1 MSPYRTVQRKRD
13 GFELTPAEITSFM
26 NGYRDGHVAEYQ
38 VAAFLMAV
46 FFRGLTTAEL
56 HALVEVMLRSGDT
69 VVLDDVPGIKVD
81 KHSTGGVGDKV
92 SLILAP
98 LVASLGVPV
107 PMMSGRGLG
116 HSGGTVDKLESI
128 PGFRTDLTLAAFRA
142 QMKKLGC
149 ALIAQT
155 DEIAPLDRSLY
166 ALRDVTATVES
177 IPLIASSIMSKKL
190 AEGLDALVLDVKAGN
205 GAFMPEPARAEEL
218 ARTMIAIGE
227 SYGKRVVAYITAMD
241 RPLGTAVGNALEVI
255 ESVECLRGGGPA
267 DLREV
272 TLTLAAEMVMLGD
285 GAPDRD
291 AARSMAA
298 AALDD
303 GRALERFRQIVRA
316 QGGDVSAIDDTD
328 RLPAAP
334 IRVDVAAARTG
345 TVTAIDVR
353 AIGLAAVALG
363 AGRANLKAVIDPAVG
378 FLVHVKPGDSVER
391 GHAIAQVHA
400 ADEDS
405 AARAVTELSAAITIG
420 DGDAAFLPL
429 IGPRITA
436 SR

>member
-1 MSPYRTVQRKRD
+1 
-13 GFELTPAEITSFM
+13 
-26 NGYRDGHVAEYQ
+26 
-38 VAAFLMAV
+38 
-46 FFRGLTTAEL
+46 
-56 HALVEVMLRSGDT
+56 
-69 VVLDDVPGIKVD
+69 
-81 KHSTGGVGDKV
+81 
-92 SLILAP
+92 
-98 LVASLGVPV
+98 
-107 PMMSGRGLG
+107 
-116 HSGGTVDKLESI
+116 
-128 PGFRTDLTLAAFRA
+128 
-142 QMKKLGC
+142 
-149 ALIAQT
+149 
-155 DEIAPLDRSLY
+155 
-166 ALRDVTATVES
+166 
-177 IPLIASSIMSKKL
+177 
-190 AEGLDALVLDVKAGN
+190 
-205 GAFMPEPARAEEL
+205 
-218 ARTMIAIGE
+218 
-227 SYGKRVVAYITAMD
+227 
-241 RPLGTAVGNALEVI
+241 
-255 ESVECLRGGGPA
+255 
-267 DLREV
+267 
-272 TLTLAAEMVMLGD
+272 MLGD

-291 AARSMAA
+291 AARAMAA

>member
-142 QMKKLGC
+142 QMKELGC

-218 ARTMIAIGE
+218 ARTMIAVGE

-285 GAPDRD
+285 SAPDRD

-303 GRALERFRQIVRA
+303 GRAFERFRQIVRA

-400 ADEDS
+400 ADGDS